1 MLSTLVGRPVSIIG
15 ESPVTVTVS
24 ASVPICICTSIGER
38 DAGTHDDA
46 FAAVG

>member
-24 ASVPICICTSIGER
+24 ASVPICICTSTVSVMPAR
-38 DAGTHDDA
+38 MTMPSRR
-46 FAAVG
+46 